1 MTEGARSG
9 HEGLFQALT
18 AREAQFT
25 PSERAIAAWIRGN
38 IETLP
43 FNTGGQIAS
52 AIGVSEMTLI
62 RFLRGLGYANLR
74 DLKDQLRPGPSP
86 LATVLDDVAV
96 RFTDRSTDLGA
107 LASSLERE
115 LMAVRRAYEM
125 ATTPGWDRIVTRL
138 VETPL
143 IHFVGFQA
151 SQGIAM
157 DFASR
162 LKYVRSGV
170 RFAHGSAGVFAEV
183 LESDPATTLIF
194 IVDTAAYARKGVLL
208 ARKAVE
214 LGIPLVIMTD
224 RYSHWA
230 REFTDDVL
238 EMNTYVNTVWDSA
251 ASLAVACNL
260 LIHFTAERLG
270 PISKVRFDQMI
281 ALGEHF
287 QEFDMAA
294 SRPGQAWR
302 ERSRSGS
309 DS

>member
-1 MTEGARSG
+1 MASEVRSG
-9 HEGLFQALT
+9 QEELFEALT
-18 AREAQFT
+18 AHETRFT
-25 PSERAIAAWIRGN
+25 PSERAIAAWMRGN

-43 FNTGGQIAS
+43 FNTGGQIAAS
-52 AIGVSEMTLI
+52 IGVSEMTLI
-62 RFLRGLGYANLR
+62 RFLRGLGYSSLR
-74 DLKDQLRPGPSP
+74 DLKEQLRPGPSP
-86 LATVLDDVAV
+86 MAAILDDVAV
-96 RFTDRSTDLGA
+96 RFTDRSTDVGT
-107 LASSLERE
+107 LASSLKRE

-125 ATTPGWDRIVTRL
+125 ATTPGWERIVARL

-143 IHFVGFQA
+143 IHVVGFQA

-162 LKYVRSGV
+162 LKYVRAGV
-170 RFAHGSAGVFAEV
+170 RFAHGSAGVFVEV
-183 LESDPATTLIF
+183 LECDPAKTLIF

-230 REFTDDVL
+230 RAFTDDVL

-270 PISKVRFDQMI
+270 PISKARFDQMFL
-281 ALGEHF
+281 LGEHF

-294 SRPGQAWR
+294 TRPGQAWR
-302 ERSRSGS
+302 DRQRSGGGT
-309 DS
+309 